1 MPGRSAVTYFWLGL
15 IFVGVAMTTYGLL
28 VRQRL
33 LREERYL
40 NDE

>member
-1 MPGRSAVTYFWLGL
+1 VTYFWLGM
-15 IFVGVAMTTYGLL
+15 IFVGVAMTTYGFL

>member
-1 MPGRSAVTYFWLGL
+1 MTYLWLAM

-28 VRQRL
+28 LRQRL
-33 LREERYL
+33 LREQRSR

>member
-1 MPGRSAVTYFWLGL
+1 MTYLWLVM

-28 VRQRL
+28 LRQRL

>member
-1 MPGRSAVTYFWLGL
+1 VTYFWLGL

-33 LREERYL
+33 LREDRYL